1 MLLPRLRCAKNR
13 LGSTPSR
20 PMPNS
25 RRAAPRPPVSPLP
38 IELISFTGE
47 RQDDGNLLRW
57 STATETDNNYFE
69 LERSGDALHFTGIA
83 QVAGH
88 GNSTSM
94 LRYEHL
100 DAAPLKGMNYYRLKQ
115 VDNNGDFTYSDVIA
129 IDNSGTAAA
138 LSVYPNPTTDLVHI
152 NASNVQELTI
162 YDMLGNSVYSGK
174 AGPGGVTDFAPLTN
188 GVYIISA
195 VAGDGTVIRK
205 RFIKN

>member
-1 MLLPRLRCAKNR
+1 
-13 LGSTPSR
+13 
-20 PMPNS
+20 
-25 RRAAPRPPVSPLP
+25 
-38 IELISFTGE
+38 
-47 RQDDGNLLRW
+47 
-57 STATETDNNYFE
+57 
-69 LERSGDALHFTGIA
+69 
-83 QVAGH
+83 
-88 GNSTSM
+88 M